1 MVVCLLDSRFR
12 GNGGGPDS
20 KVCVCP
26 DMNTRLLHRLLYAVV
41 LLWLS
46 FPASAGEMD
55 GPGATVD
62 VFHRKLL
69 SVMQRA
75 DELGYQGRYRELEP
89 LISDCFDFPLITD
102 VILSRYRD
110 RLDAVQRAEF
120 TRIFARLSTATY
132 ASRFNGYDGEEF
144 QEISRE
150 PLRKGRVLIR
160 TELRRPAG
168 ETVSLDYLLHEKQG
182 KWYIISVSANG
193 VNDLSL
199 KRAEYAAVIKEKG
212 YNGLVTDI
220 LFKIDELERVN
231 QTLNKSVQD

>member
-1 MVVCLLDSRFR
+1 MNEDWFTGFPLAREWR
-12 GNGGGPDS
+12 GPGS
-20 KVCVCP
+20 KAYIFP

-46 FPASAGEMD
+46 FPVATTELD

-62 VFHRKLL
+62 GFHRKLL

-75 DELGYQGRYRELEP
+75 EELGYQGRYRELEP
-89 LISDCFDFPLITD
+89 YISNCFDIPLITKI
-102 VILSRYRD
+102 ILGRYRD
-110 RLDAVQRAEF
+110 RLDALQRAEF
-120 TRIFARLSTATY
+120 NRVFGRYSTATY
-132 ASRFNGYDGEEF
+132 ASRFNGYGGEEF
-144 QEISRE
+144 HEISRE
-150 PLRKGRVLIR
+150 SLRKGRVLIR
-160 TELRRPAG
+160 TELRRPDDEA
-168 ETVSLDYLLHEKQG
+168 VALDYLLHEKQG

-220 LFKIDELERVN
+220 SSKIVGLE
-231 QTLNKSVQD
+231 KK

>member
-1 MVVCLLDSRFR
+1 MRDT
-12 GNGGGPDS
+12 G
-20 KVCVCP
+20 
-26 DMNTRLLHRLLYAVV
+26 MNTRLLHRLLYAVV

-46 FPASAGEMD
+46 FPAGAGEMD

-62 VFHRKLL
+62 GFHGKLL

-75 DELGYQGRYRELEP
+75 EELGYQGRYRELEP
-89 LISDCFDFPLITD
+89 FISNCFDIPLITD
-102 VILSRYRD
+102 VVLGRYRD
-110 RLDAVQRAEF
+110 RLDALQRAEF
-120 TRIFARLSTATY
+120 TRIFGRLSTATY

-144 QEISRE
+144 HEISRE
-150 PLRKGRVLIR
+150 PLRRGRVLIR
-160 TELRRPAG
+160 TELRRPGDEA
-168 ETVSLDYLLHEKQG
+168 VALDYLLHEKQG

-220 LFKIDELERVN
+220 SSKIVGLE
-231 QTLNKSVQD
+231 KK